1 MSAVSFGMKIL
12 KIGMSY
18 ITEKSF
24 AQDVLGE
31 FTTLGIEKVESFI
44 KTYVSDIN
52 HLLSLEDEEMKRQNI
67 PQEKRH
73 DIRSN
78 IKEFILTVNLDEIA
92 KDCLYD
98 ETKLGEALSNR
109 YKEEYAQESETDF
122 KYYQRMLYSLAN
134 YALDTIKNSKNFE
147 RARRG
152 RKKSCVYRK

>member
-73 DIRSN
+73 DIRNN
-78 IKEFILTVNLDEIA
+78 IKEFI
-92 KDCLYD
+92 
-98 ETKLGEALSNR
+98 
-109 YKEEYAQESETDF
+109 
-122 KYYQRMLYSLAN
+122 
-134 YALDTIKNSKNFE
+134 
-147 RARRG
+147 
-152 RKKSCVYRK
+152 